1 MNRRIG
7 RQRGFLGLIVILIA
21 LLIVAWLS
29 MDALKAYGV
38 MSGVGPSSSKSAP
51 AAEPARGPGV
61 AGTDSREVS
70 TVTPAPMD
78 ALDKVRGLESAV
90 REQAADQS
98 RRIDEVTK

>member
-1 MNRRIG
+1 MDLPIG

-38 MSGVGPSSSKSAP
+38 MSGVGPSPKPAP
-51 AAEPARGPGV
+51 VAEPARGPGI
-61 AGTDSREVS
+61 AGTDSQEV
-70 TVTPAPMD
+70 TTATPAPMN
-78 ALDKVRGLESAV
+78 ALDKARGLESAV
-90 REQAADQS
+90 REQAADES

>member
-38 MSGVGPSSSKSAP
+38 MSGVGPSPKSAP

-61 AGTDSREVS
+61 AGTESRDV
-70 TVTPAPMD
+70 TTATPAPID
-78 ALDKVRGLESAV
+78 ALDKARGLESAV

>member
-7 RQRGFLGLIVILIA
+7 RQHGFLGLIVILIA

-38 MSGVGPSSSKSAP
+38 MSGVGPNPKSVP
-51 AAEPARGPGV
+51 AVEPARGPGV
-61 AGTDSREVS
+61 AGTDSREV
-70 TVTPAPMD
+70 TTATPAPMN
-78 ALDKVRGLESAV
+78 ALDKARGLESAV

>member
-1 MNRRIG
+1 MYRRIG
-7 RQRGFLGLIVILIA
+7 RQRGFLGLIVILVA

-38 MSGVGPSSSKSAP
+38 VSGVGPPPKSALG
-51 AAEPARGPGV
+51 AEPARGPGI

-70 TVTPAPMD
+70 TATPAPMD
-78 ALDKVRGLESAV
+78 ALDKARGLESAV